1 MLLASRRFIRKS
13 FQQLM
18 KPVRLICVGMPVLLV
33 CLVWMNRRPV
43 ESQYKEGEAV
53 QQIQKERHFEK
64 NDVVWEAPGEFQDWL
79 KAYRKSDDRID
90 LDEGLTL
97 ARERRVTM
105 KHLIKTNPREAL
117 ERAIPD
123 EERVGL
129 PEETVSYTH
138 LTLPT
143 IYSV

>member
-1 MLLASRRFIRKS
+1 
-13 FQQLM
+13 M

-53 QQIQKERHFEK
+53 QQIQKEGHFEK
-64 NDVVWEAPGEFQDWL
+64 IDVVWEAPEEFQDWL
-79 KAYRKSDDRID
+79 KASRKSEERTD
-90 LDEGLTL
+90 LEEGLTL

-117 ERAIPD
+117 QRAI
-123 EERVGL
+123 RF
-129 PEETVSYTH
+129 
-138 LTLPT
+138 
-143 IYSV
+143 